1 MARSLEQLQQ
11 QYNSIAKK
19 NAFKQRPQGG
29 PRGRGMM
36 GGKPKSAKKTIA
48 RLLTYMRGFRL
59 RFALVLVCMLLTT
72 VTSLVGSYF
81 MAPIINKLT
90 AAVNPNFART
100 GSFFEGVTD
109 NWVTRLTETFFPG
122 DAKVMTYVLVAL
134 IMLGLIYC
142 VGVITTYTQTRL
154 MLSISQ
160 GMIERIRND
169 LFA

>member
-48 RLLTYMRGFRL
+48 RLLTYMKGFRL
-59 RFALVLVCMLLTT
+59 RFALVLVCMLMTT
-72 VTSLVGSYF
+72 VTSLIGSYLL
-81 MAPIINKLT
+81 APIINKLT
-90 AAVNPNFART
+90 LAVTPDKEIKSSVFERIADNWISKLTA
-100 GSFFEGVTD
+100 SFFD
-109 NWVTRLTETFFPG
+109 NDT
-122 DAKVMTYVLVAL
+122 KVMTYVLMAL
-134 IMLGLIYC
+134 IMLGAIYC
-142 VGVITTYTQTRL
+142 IGVITTYTQARL

-160 GMIERIRND
+160 G
-169 LFA
+169 